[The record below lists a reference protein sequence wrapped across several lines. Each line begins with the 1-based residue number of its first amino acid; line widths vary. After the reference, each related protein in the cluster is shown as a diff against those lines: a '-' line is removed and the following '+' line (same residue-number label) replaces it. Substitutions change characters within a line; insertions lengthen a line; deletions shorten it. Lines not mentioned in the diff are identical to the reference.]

1 MAGTDISTVG
11 WLARHATERPQAPAI
26 VLDGRAIGFGAFH
39 AALRRTAGFLRRL
52 ELPSGSIAALDCD
65 DPVDHLLLAL
75 SCEALGIATAS
86 IDGRA
91 RNAYGSLLGI
101 ADILLFSA
109 ATAPPPG
116 CRRVERLASGWQ
128 RRLPDGPPL
137 PMGSCDPDLALRL
150 LQTSGT
156 TGPVKWMRATRRS
169 QEFWLA
175 QYRWRS
181 GMTAETRHLM
191 VSGFHLNAAYLYAT
205 VCLRAGGCCLIE
217 TQRDLAAAVAALR
230 PNHMAV
236 LPAELGALTDGVAAA
251 GAAVASMQVSTLGGR
266 IGPALRRR
274 AEALF
279 GRPVAESYGSNETG
293 PIATMDAEGVGT
305 LLPGVSV
312 SIVDEAGLPV
322 PSGGPGLLRVC
333 SAGVVGGYVEATAA
347 TAAAFHDGW
356 FQPGDLAVDLGDG
369 RIRLLGR
376 ADDMLNIGG
385 VKLSPLAFEEAA
397 RGLAVLR
404 DLCVVERAAASGLDE
419 LAIAVVLAPGAEPG
433 DAVRQLAALLPK
445 NWGPATLHVVAAIPS
460 TGTGKPVRAALR
472 ALLGDRRG
480 LAPAPDS

>member
-1 MAGTDISTVG
+1 MAGTDRSTLE
-11 WLARHATERPQAPAI
+11 WLARHATERPQAPAF
-26 VLDGRAIGFGAFH
+26 VLDGRPIGFGAFH
-39 AALRRTAGFLRRL
+39 TALCRTTGFLRRL
-52 ELPSGSIAALDCD
+52 ELSSGNVAALDCD
-65 DPVDHLLLAL
+65 DPVDHVLLAL
-75 SCEALGIATAS
+75 GCEALGIATAS

-91 RNAYGSLLGI
+91 RDAYGSLQRI
-101 ADILLFSA
+101 ADILISA
-109 ATAPPPG
+109 APARPSG
-116 CRRVERLASGWQ
+116 YRRVERLAPDWQ

-137 PMGSCDPDLALRL
+137 SMRPCDPDVVMRL

-156 TGPVKWMRATRRS
+156 TGPVKWMRATQRS
-169 QEFWLA
+169 QGFWLA
-175 QYRWRS
+175 QYRRRS
-181 GMTAETRHLM
+181 GMTAKTRHLM
-191 VSGFHLNAAYLYAT
+191 VSAFHLNAAYLYAT
-205 VCLRAGGCCLIE
+205 ACLRAGGCCLIE
-217 TQRDLAAAVAALR
+217 TQRDLAAAVVALR

-236 LPAELGALTDGVAAA
+236 LPTELGALMEGVAAA
-251 GAAVASMQVSTLGGR
+251 RAAVAPMDVATLGAR

-274 AEALF
+274 AAALF
-279 GRPVAESYGSNETG
+279 GRSVMESYGSNETG

-322 PSGGPGLLRVC
+322 PPGRPGLLRVR
-333 SAGVVGGYVEATAA
+333 SAGVVDGYVEAPAA

-404 DLCVVERAAASGLDE
+404 DLCVVERATASGLDE
-419 LAIAVVLAPGAEPG
+419 LAIAVVLAPGAEPD
-433 DAVRQLAALLPK
+433 DAVRQLGPLFPK
-445 NWGPATLHVVAAIPS
+445 NWGPATLHVVAAIPR

-480 LAPAPDS
+480 LAPVPDS